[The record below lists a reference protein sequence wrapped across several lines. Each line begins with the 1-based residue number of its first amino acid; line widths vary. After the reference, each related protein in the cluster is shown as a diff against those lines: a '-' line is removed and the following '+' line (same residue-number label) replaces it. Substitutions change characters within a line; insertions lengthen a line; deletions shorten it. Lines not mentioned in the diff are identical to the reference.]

1 MFATRQASLTA
12 RARSCSVPRVV
23 SREDVRFMR
32 FSPLVD
38 RLQGEGVAAWDLH
51 YRAAADQRAGRDV
64 IVLSV
69 GDPDFDTPMAITEA
83 TIAAL
88 RAGETHYSDLLGLD
102 ELRTAVARRHQEK
115 SGQLTTIENVAIMSG
130 AQCGLFASS
139 MCLLAPGDEVI
150 VPEPM
155 YVTYEATL
163 QAPGAR
169 IVPVPQRPEN
179 GFHLD
184 PKDVAGAITPR
195 TRAIYF
201 ATPCNPTGAMMPH
214 STLEQVAALARQH
227 DLWVV
232 SDEVYAT
239 LTFSEQHVSIAG
251 LPGMAERVVTI
262 NSLSKSHAMT
272 GWRMGWMVG
281 PKALIDHVYNLSMA
295 MLYGLPTFLQRGA
308 VVALEQDLAEVEV
321 MRATYQRR
329 RDMAVARLNQVPGL
343 KCLSP
348 DAGMFMMLDVR
359 GTGLGSCEFSTK
371 LYEATGVS
379 VLDATA
385 FGKSA
390 AGHVRMSFVAD
401 DDSLEEACRRI
412 SGFVRTLPGVAA

>member
-1 MFATRQASLTA
+1 
-12 RARSCSVPRVV
+12 
-23 SREDVRFMR
+23 MR

-51 YRAAADQRAGRDV
+51 YRAAADQRAGKDV

-69 GDPDFDTPMAITEA
+69 GDPDFDTPAAITEA

-102 ELRTAVARRHQEK
+102 ELRAAVARRHQEK
-115 SGQLTTIENVAIMSG
+115 TGQPATIENVAIMSG

-163 QAPGAR
+163 QAPGAK

-184 PKDVAGAITPR
+184 PEDVARAITPR
-195 TRAIYF
+195 TKAIYF
-201 ATPCNPTGAMMPH
+201 ATPCNPTGAMMPRA
-214 STLEQVAALARQH
+214 TLERVAQLAVQH

-239 LTFSEQHVSIAG
+239 LTFGAEHVSIAG
-251 LPGMAERVVTI
+251 LPGMAERAVTI

-272 GWRMGWMVG
+272 GWRMGWMVA
-281 PKALIDHVYNLSMA
+281 PKALIGHVYNLSMA

-321 MRATYQRR
+321 MRETYRRR
-329 RDMAVARLNQVPGL
+329 RDMVVQRLNQVPGL

-359 GTGLGSCEFSTK
+359 GTGLSAAEFSTK

-401 DDSLEEACRRI
+401 DKSLEEACRRI

>member
-1 MFATRQASLTA
+1 
-12 RARSCSVPRVV
+12 
-23 SREDVRFMR
+23 MR

-38 RLQGEGVAAWDLH
+38 RINGEGAAAWDIH
-51 YRAAADQRAGRDV
+51 YRAVRDQRAGRDV
-64 IVLSV
+64 IILSV
-69 GDPDFDTPMAITEA
+69 GDPDFDTPAAITEA
-83 TIAAL
+83 TIVAL
-88 RAGETHYSDLLGLD
+88 RAGDTHYSDLLGLE
-102 ELRTAVARRHQEK
+102 ELRAAIARRFAAK
-115 SGQLTTIENVAIMSG
+115 SGQATTLDNVAVMAG
-130 AQCGLFASS
+130 AQCGLFASAL
-139 MCLLAPGDEVI
+139 CLLAPGDEVI

-163 QAPGAR
+163 QAPGAT
-169 IVPVPQRPEN
+169 IVPVPQRAEN
-179 GFHLD
+179 DFHLD
-184 PKDVAGAITPR
+184 AEDVARAITPR

-201 ATPCNPTGAMMPH
+201 ATPCNPTGAMMTRA
-214 STLEQVAALARQH
+214 TLERVAQLAVQH

-239 LTFSEQHVSIAG
+239 LTFGSEHVSIAG
-251 LPGMAERVVTI
+251 LPGMADRAVTI
-262 NSLSKSHAMT
+262 GSLSKSHAMT
-272 GWRMGWMVG
+272 GWRMGWIVG
-281 PKALIDHVYNLSMA
+281 PKVLIDHVHNLSMA

-308 VVALEQDLAEVEV
+308 VVALEQDLSEVET

-329 RDMAVARLNQVPGL
+329 RDACVARLNQVPGL

-359 GTGLGSCEFSTK
+359 GTGLGSGAFSAR
-371 LYEATGVS
+371 LYEATGVA

-390 AGHVRMSFVAD
+390 AGHVRVSFVAD
-401 DDSLEEACRRI
+401 DNSLEEACRRI

>member
-1 MFATRQASLTA
+1 
-12 RARSCSVPRVV
+12 
-23 SREDVRFMR
+23 MR

-69 GDPDFDTPMAITEA
+69 GDPDFDTPAAITEA
-83 TIAAL
+83 TVAAL

-102 ELRTAVARRHQEK
+102 ELRLAVARRHQDK
-115 SGQLTTIENVAIMSG
+115 TGQPTTIENVAIMSG

-169 IVPVPQRPEN
+169 IVQVPQRPEN

-184 PKDVAGAITPR
+184 PKDVARAITPR

-201 ATPCNPTGAMMPH
+201 ATPCNPTGAMMPRA
-214 STLEQVAALARQH
+214 TLEQVAALAQQH
-227 DLWVV
+227 ELWVV

-239 LTFSEQHVSIAG
+239 LTFGEQHVSIAG
-251 LPGMAERVVTI
+251 LPGMAERAVTI

-281 PKALIDHVYNLSMA
+281 PKPLIAHIYNLSMA

-359 GTGLGSCEFSTK
+359 GTGLSSGEFSTK

-385 FGKSA
+385 FGQSA

-401 DDSLEEACRRI
+401 DKSLDEACRRI

>member
-1 MFATRQASLTA
+1 
-12 RARSCSVPRVV
+12 
-23 SREDVRFMR
+23 MR

-51 YRAAADQRAGRDV
+51 YRAAADQRAGKDV

-69 GDPDFDTPMAITEA
+69 GDPDFDTPAAITEA

-102 ELRTAVARRHQEK
+102 ELRSAVARRHQEK
-115 SGQLTTIENVAIMSG
+115 TGQPTTIEHVAIMSG

-139 MCLLAPGDEVI
+139 LCLLAPGDEVI

-184 PKDVAGAITPR
+184 PQDVARAITPR

-201 ATPCNPTGAMMPH
+201 ATPCNPTGAMMPRA
-214 STLEQVAALARQH
+214 TLEQVAALARQH

-239 LTFSEQHVSIAG
+239 LTFGEQHVSIAG
-251 LPGMAERVVTI
+251 LPGMAERAVTI

-281 PKALIDHVYNLSMA
+281 PKALIAHVYNLSMA

-321 MRATYQRR
+321 MRATYRRR
-329 RDMAVARLNQVPGL
+329 RDMAVSKLNQVPGL

-359 GTGLGSCEFSTK
+359 GTGLGSAEFSTK

-401 DDSLEEACRRI
+401 DRSLEEACRRI
-412 SGFVRTLPGVAA
+412 AGFVRTLPGVAA